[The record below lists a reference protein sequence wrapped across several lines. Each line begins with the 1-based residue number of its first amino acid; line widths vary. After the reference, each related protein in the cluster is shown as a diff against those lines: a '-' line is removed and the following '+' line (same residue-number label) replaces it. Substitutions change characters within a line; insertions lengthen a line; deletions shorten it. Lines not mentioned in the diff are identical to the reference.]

1 MKFFFH
7 LNTETQSDW
16 FANRGISWHI
26 SVVAR
31 KMNGVFESQ
40 TFVHIAENTPEKEL
54 CTARVCGLHK

>member
-40 TFVHIAENTPEKEL
+40 TFVRIAENTP
-54 CTARVCGLHK
+54 